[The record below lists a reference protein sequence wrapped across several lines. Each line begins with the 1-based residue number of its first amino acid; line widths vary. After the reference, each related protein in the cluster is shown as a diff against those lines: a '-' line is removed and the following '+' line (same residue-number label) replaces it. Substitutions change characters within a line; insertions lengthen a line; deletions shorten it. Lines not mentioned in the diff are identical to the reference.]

1 VAFRGRND
9 NGDQATATW
18 KALQNTNWTQA
29 VDENFRVRLEA
40 QETAGCAKS
49 NFTNIQLQYRLNGGT
64 WTDVTASSNVVRSS
78 ASPNEAD
85 AAALTDQLTVGTGTF
100 EGDACFDEVNGVCG
114 STATDVLASGHI
126 EAEYCV
132 QILSADVTNNDVVE
146 LRITV
151 GGTAFAAYDA
161 TPSITVS
168 ESAPVEVLPGVGALV
183 FAGFAAVV
191 SVSAN
196 VEVSP
201 GTGELIF
208 TGFAPTISVGNP
220 VEVLPGTGALTITGF
235 APVVSVTEN
244 QNVQPGFGELVLAG
258 FAPTIAVTNHQTVLP
273 GLGEVTLAGFA
284 PTVTVT
290 ENRIVAPGTGE
301 LVLAGFA
308 PTVSTGANTEVL
320 PATGELTL
328 AGFAPTVTA
337 TANVNVTPGT
347 GELIFTGFAPTVTGG
362 GGAGVEVLP
371 GTGEVVFTGFAPSV
385 AVAARPRK
393 GIRIYKGFPPLRYR
407 RYDY

>member
-1 VAFRGRND
+1 MSCTSAWNQVAFRGRND

-40 QETAGCAKS
+40 QETAGCAKA
-49 NFTNIQLQYRLNGGT
+49 NFTNIQLQYRLNAGT
-64 WTDVTASSNVVRSS
+64 WTDVTASSNVVRSF

-114 STATDVLASGHI
+114 STATDVAASGHI

-132 QILSADVTNNDVVE
+132 QILSADVANNDTVE

-183 FAGFAAVV
+183 FTGFAPVV
-191 SVSAN
+191 SVSVN
-196 VEVSP
+196 VVVSP

-220 VEVLPGTGALTITGF
+220 VEVLPGTGILTFTGF
-235 APVVSVTEN
+235 APVVSVTDN
-244 QNVQPGFGELVLAG
+244 KNVQPGFGELVLAG
-258 FAPTIAVTNHQTVLP
+258 FAPSITTSDHK
-273 GLGEVTLAGFA
+273 
-284 PTVTVT
+284 
-290 ENRIVAPGTGE
+290 IVSPGTGE
-301 LVLAGFA
+301 LTLSGFA
-308 PTVSTGANTEVL
+308 PSIVTTNNVVVSPGVGA
-320 PATGELTL
+320 
-328 AGFAPTVTA
+328 
-337 TANVNVTPGT
+337 
-347 GELIFTGFAPTVTGG
+347 LIFVGYAPAIDTGG
-362 GGAGVEVLP
+362 GGG
-371 GTGEVVFTGFAPSV
+371 GGGNDD
-385 AVAARPRK
+385 K
-393 GIRIYKGFPPLRYR
+393 IRSKQAEITNITNITHI
-407 RYDY
+407 